1 LHPHMSQTG
10 MKMFRFLK
18 NELYILFT
26 AVGFYTR
33 IRIPRS
39 IPYEDAMLNKATRYL
54 PFIGCIVGGIS
65 AISLFLF
72 YQILPLGPSI
82 VASMIVSL
90 LLTGAFHEDG
100 LADTAD
106 GLGGGLTV
114 ERKLEI
120 MKDSRLGVYGVTA
133 TVLSLLFKFTL
144 LLSIPVPEIYTYY
157 ILVHILSR
165 FTPVI
170 IIRILSY
177 VRKDASSKVK
187 PVSKGVSLGS
197 VVFSLILCTA
207 AIYFS
212 GEWWNLLILAGAIV
226 TGLAASLYFKKQVGG
241 YTGDLLGASQQISEL
256 INYILV
262 IIICRFIV

>member
-1 LHPHMSQTG
+1 
-10 MKMFRFLK
+10 MFKFLR
-18 NELYILFT
+18 NELYIIFI

-39 IPYEDAMLNKATRYL
+39 IPYEDSLLNKATRYL
-54 PFIGCIVGGIS
+54 PFIGLIVGGVS
-65 AISLFLF
+65 AVSLYLF

-82 VASMIVSL
+82 VASMIISL

-120 MKDSRLGVYGVTA
+120 MKDSRVGVFGVAA

-144 LLSIPVPEIYTYY
+144 LLSIPVPQIFTYY
-157 ILVHILSR
+157 ILVHIISR
-165 FTPVI
+165 FTPVL

-177 VRKDASSKVK
+177 VRKDLSSKVK
-187 PVSKGVSLGS
+187 PVSKGVSFGA
-197 VVFSLILCTA
+197 VVFSLLFCFA
-207 AIYFS
+207 AIYLS
-212 GEWWNLLILAGAIV
+212 GEWWNALLLAGAVV
-226 TGLAASLYFKKQVGG
+226 TGLGASIFFKKQIGG

-256 INYILV
+256 ISYILV
-262 IIICRFIV
+262 IVICTYIV

>member
-1 LHPHMSQTG
+1 

-18 NELYILFT
+18 NELYIIFIS
-26 AVGFYTR
+26 VGFYTR

-39 IPYEDAMLNKATRYL
+39 IPYEDTMLNKATRYL
-54 PFIGCIVGGIS
+54 PFIGFIVGGIS
-65 AISLFLF
+65 ALSLFLF

-82 VASMIVSL
+82 VASMIISL

-106 GLGGGLTV
+106 GLGGGLNV
-114 ERKLEI
+114 EKKLEI
-120 MKDSRLGVYGVTA
+120 MKDSRVGVYGVAA
-133 TVLSLLFKFTL
+133 TVLSLIFKFTL

-157 ILVHILSR
+157 ILVHIISR

-177 VRKDASSKVK
+177 VRKDLSSKVK
-187 PVSKGVSLGS
+187 PVSKGVSLWS
-197 VVFSLILCTA
+197 VGFSFILCTA

-212 GEWWNLLILAGAIV
+212 GEWWNALILAGSIV
-226 TGLAASLYFKKQVGG
+226 TGLLAAIYFNKQVGG

-256 INYILV
+256 LSYILV
-262 IIICRFIV
+262 IIICTFIV